1 MSVSQYDI
9 HKWLNRNFPDITL
22 PEAQLLLT
30 EEVGELSR
38 AILKREQKVRGTA
51 AEWETEAYKEIG
63 DVLIALSHV
72 ASLFGFDLEDVLQD
86 RWTTISKRDYL
97 NNPQQHGIDKS

>member
-1 MSVSQYDI
+1 MSLQYEI
-9 HKWLNRNFPDITL
+9 EEWAHENFPDLTL
-22 PEAQLLLT
+22 VQAQLLLT

-38 AILKREQKVRGTA
+38 AILKREQGIRGTA

-72 ASLFGFDLEDVLQD
+72 ANLFGFDLEDVFED
-86 RWTTISKRDYL
+86 RWQTISQRNYIT
-97 NNPQQHGIDKS
+97 NPTQQGIEAS